1 MACFHLDYL
10 IGLAEDHAGDVV
22 DRLLDLPEVTLEAY
36 IQPLGAYL
44 VEVSGE
50 SECQALL
57 EGICGGRK
65 RSGVH
70 YRMQPTLVIYG
81 NEVRVVVDGGF
92 VGRLDDAYAIG
103 YRDQLATTPYFRATV
118 WCEAMIVGGW
128 DRGDGDR
135 GNFGVKLDLPP
146 NVLALDIIEGGPMWP
161 NGSPITPR
169 GGASE

>member
-1 MACFHLDYL
+1 
-10 IGLAEDHAGDVV
+10 
-22 DRLLDLPEVTLEAY
+22 LEAY

-50 SECQALL
+50 SECQTLL
-57 EGICGGRK
+57 DEICGGRK

-81 NEVRVVVDGGF
+81 NEVRVVVDGEC
-92 VGRLDDAYAIG
+92 VGRLDGDYAIG
-103 YRDQLATTPYFRATV
+103 YRDQLATTPHLNATV

-128 DRGDGDR
+128 DRVDGDR

-146 NVLALDIIEGGPMWP
+146 NVLALDVIEGGPVWP
-161 NGSPITPR
+161 DGSRKAPR
-169 GGASE
+169 GRATG